1 MKKFLASFI
10 VLMVL
15 FSLTACGISYKG
27 PLSCISHI
35 GTDGQVI
42 VLIDYTENV
51 HEEILLAMN
60 KGQWINDGTNCAHD
74 YEFEVDTVLIR
85 YHSEC
90 GTFNDITSKRS
101 MTLSDEQR
109 VKINELLGVDN

>member
-1 MKKFLASFI
+1 MKKFFAFLF
-10 VLMVL
+10 VLMFL
-15 FSLTACGISYKG
+15 FGLTACGNAYKG
-27 PLSCISHI
+27 PLSCVSHI

-42 VLIDYTENV
+42 AMIDYTENV

-60 KGQWINDGTNCAHD
+60 NGQWVDDVTNCAYE
-74 YEFEVDTVLIR
+74 YEFKVDNASIY

-90 GTFNDITSKRS
+90 GTFIDVTAKRS

-109 VKINELLGVDN
+109 VKINALLGVDE

>member
-1 MKKFLASFI
+1 MKKFFAFLF
-10 VLMVL
+10 VLMFL
-15 FSLTACGISYKG
+15 FGLTACGNAYKG

-35 GTDGQVI
+35 GTDGQV
-42 VLIDYTENV
+42 VALTDYTENV

-60 KGQWINDGTNCAHD
+60 NGQWIDDVTNCGHD
-74 YEFEVDTVLIR
+74 YEFKVDNTAIR

-90 GTFNDITSKRS
+90 GTFIDITAKRA

-109 VKINELLGVDN
+109 VKINALLGADM

>member
-1 MKKFLASFI
+1 MKKFFACF
-10 VLMVL
+10 VVPMVL
-15 FSLTACGISYKG
+15 FGLTACGNAYKG
-27 PLSCISHI
+27 PLSCVSHI

-42 VLIDYTENV
+42 AMIDYTENV

-60 KGQWINDGTNCAHD
+60 NGHWINDVTNCAYE
-74 YEFEVDTVLIR
+74 YEFKVDNASIY

-90 GTFNDITSKRS
+90 GTFIDVTAKRS

-109 VKINELLGVDN
+109 VKINALLGVDE